1 MAVGF
6 RCDFPG
12 LRQGDLLLE
21 RIAGSAAAGT
31 HARHRLRLSDE
42 SAHVALDLGDRVE
55 RIDAGHYRG
64 MRRVRARDRLELRE
78 LGLLPAAHF
87 LEGDFD
93 PHLRHRGVRQIVEGQ
108 ALHDGPDRAR
118 EGVRLPP
125 DLRAQGT
132 WPPQNP
138 MDFWM
143 RPRGYQDLPL
153 VAESHGPDGSDAPA
167 ELLLR
172 RLGHHLGRPGWLP
185 DDVHDRLLDALELFE
200 LSLYVLVDVC
210 RSGASGGGEGHLD
223 INLALVRL
231 EVDVVHKTEVVDV
244 DRDLG
249 VVALPQDAD
258 HFFLRG
264 HGSAFDRTYVGRGI
278 LTLRFGVLDEVLH
291 FSQPGELR
299 IKEEEDLFQLREERV
314 RLVFREESQG
324 RICVQANVR
333 RTSHVSTLLHP
344 LAPGDL
350 TFILGETVGRAHG
363 MSRRDHIPQFDPGL
377 IDAAGLQATIRV
389 DEELRGR
396 EDREGLLDPLPDQGF
411 RFDHVA
417 MDVHDAER
425 DLLLE
430 RLPLETVQQ
439 VEARIR
445 HLQIE
450 LVHGEFVEVVENLVR
465 SYGNRYYKKPII
477 VDE

>member
-1 MAVGF
+1 MSTGQTSSQAPQPVHSHEFRANSSPGFTWRRSSRSSGPRISYCRSAKIRPLRGGRAKEDRRMAVGF

-42 SAHVALDLGDRVE
+42 SAHIALDLGDRVE

-64 MRRVRARDRLELRE
+64 TRRVRARDRLELRE

-185 DDVHDRLLDALELFE
+185 DDVHDRLLDALELFV
-200 LSLYVLVDVC
+200 LSLRVLVDVC

-231 EVDVVHKTEVVDV
+231 EVDVVHQTEVIDV

-278 LTLRFGVLDEVLH
+278 LTFRFRRERLAARESTAQGVPPSDPVLPPLPAQVDDLVSDPPGEVDQPAMQVLH
-291 FSQPGELR
+291 LAAEGEDR
-299 IKEEEDLFQLREERV
+299 VNV
-314 RLVFREESQG
+314 RLDGPIQ
-324 RICVQANVR
+324 
-333 RTSHVSTLLHP
+333 
-344 LAPGDL
+344 
-350 TFILGETVGRAHG
+350 VGL
-363 MSRRDHIPQFDPGL
+363 FL
-377 IDAAGLQATIRV
+377 
-389 DEELRGR
+389 
-396 EDREGLLDPLPDQGF
+396 
-411 RFDHVA
+411 
-417 MDVHDAER
+417 
-425 DLLLE
+425 
-430 RLPLETVQQ
+430 QQ
-439 VEARIR
+439 VCIR
-445 HLQIE
+445 LS
-450 LVHGEFVEVVENLVR
+450 V
-465 SYGNRYYKKPII
+465 P
-477 VDE
+477 